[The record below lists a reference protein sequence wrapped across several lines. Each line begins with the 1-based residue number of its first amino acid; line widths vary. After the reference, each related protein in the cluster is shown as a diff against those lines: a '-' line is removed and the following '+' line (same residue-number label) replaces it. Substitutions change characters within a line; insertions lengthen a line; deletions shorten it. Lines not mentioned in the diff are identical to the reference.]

1 MVNYKNIK
9 RTKKEA
15 LFIPYTAIAKMLVMD
30 SQRKRVS
37 VSDNWLPVTDLSLQS
52 DSADVRNALLAEP
65 EIVVYAMVRVMVHG
79 ARV

>member
-9 RTKKEA
+9 R
-15 LFIPYTAIAKMLVMD
+15 IPYTAIAKMLVMD

-52 DSADVRNALLAEP
+52 DSADVRNGLLAE
-65 EIVVYAMVRVMVHG
+65 IVLYDAVCAMCALSTTEWSVCVS
-79 ARV
+79 